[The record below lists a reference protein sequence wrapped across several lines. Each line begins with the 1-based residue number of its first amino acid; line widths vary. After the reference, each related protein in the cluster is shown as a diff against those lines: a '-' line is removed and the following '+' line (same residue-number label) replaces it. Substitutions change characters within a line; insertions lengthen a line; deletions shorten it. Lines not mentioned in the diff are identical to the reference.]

1 MPGAA
6 WTCMLV
12 LEKVAVFAGA
22 PARSFSCVNASQMRL
37 YVLLVSASSFQ
48 AYPCSVVSF
57 CSSVP
62 SVAGL

>member
-12 LEKVAVFAGA
+12 LQKVAVFAGA
-22 PARSFSCVNASQMRL
+22 PARSFTNAAVCL
-37 YVLLVSASSFQ
+37 IVSASSFQ